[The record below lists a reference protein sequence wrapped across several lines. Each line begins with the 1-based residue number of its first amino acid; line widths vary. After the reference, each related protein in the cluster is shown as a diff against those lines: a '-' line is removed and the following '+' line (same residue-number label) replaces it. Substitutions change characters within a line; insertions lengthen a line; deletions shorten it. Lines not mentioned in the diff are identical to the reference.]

1 MITIITTKRWKRM
14 QEDNQQMHQ
23 TLTQYDDAI
32 RKLIRRIDRI
42 EKAIADITR
51 ENRIMRAELR
61 KIEKQNKRK

>member
-1 MITIITTKRWKRM
+1 MITIITTKRWKRI

-42 EKAIADITR
+42 EKAVTDITR

>member
-1 MITIITTKRWKRM
+1 MITIITTKRWKRL

-42 EKAIADITR
+42 EKAVADIIR
-51 ENRIMRAELR
+51 ENRIMRSELR

>member
-1 MITIITTKRWKRM
+1 MITIITTKRWKRI
-14 QEDNQQMHQ
+14 QEDNRQMHQ

>member
-42 EKAIADITR
+42 EKAVADITR

>member
-1 MITIITTKRWKRM
+1 MITIITTKRWKRL

-42 EKAIADITR
+42 EKAVADITR

>member
-42 EKAIADITR
+42 EKAVADITR
-51 ENRIMRAELR
+51 ENRIIRSELR

>member
-14 QEDNQQMHQ
+14 QEDNRQMHQ

-42 EKAIADITR
+42 EKAVADINR
-51 ENRIMRAELR
+51 ENRIIRAELR

>member
-42 EKAIADITR
+42 EKAVTDITR

>member
-1 MITIITTKRWKRM
+1 MITIITPKRWKRM
-14 QEDNQQMHQ
+14 QEDNRQMHQ

-42 EKAIADITR
+42 EKAVADINR
-51 ENRIMRAELR
+51 ENRIIRAELR